1 MDLNF
6 AKHWCAI
13 HSVHTF
19 VTIQISCA
27 SFSGFGGSLR
37 RLVLAE
43 KTSQASLLIMN
54 TDTHNHTLIVPKT
67 PERHQHPKILHTQG
81 TKGLKSCDKKPHTQK
96 KPFWPPLSTACQSQQ
111 VAVTNLTACVLS
123 HKTLQHVFPPPCYSR
138 PPSRLPPHAVQT
150 KVFILAQKSQIK
162 V

>member
-6 AKHWCAI
+6 AKHCNRCAI
-13 HSVHTF
+13 HSIHTF
-19 VTIQISCA
+19 VTIQISCT
-27 SFSGFGGSLR
+27 SFSGSGGSLR

-54 TDTHNHTLIVPKT
+54 THTLIVPKT

-81 TKGLKSCDKKPHTQK
+81 SKGFKSCDKNLTHEKTT
-96 KPFWPPLSTACQSQQ
+96 PFGPTCDTACHSRQ

-123 HKTLQHVFPPPCYSR
+123 HTHDITTCISATL
-138 PPSRLPPHAVQT
+138 LLKAT
-150 KVFILAQKSQIK
+150 K
-162 V
+162 

>member
-6 AKHWCAI
+6 AKHCNWCAI
-13 HSVHTF
+13 HSIHTF
-19 VTIQISCA
+19 ITIQSSCT
-27 SFSGFGGSLR
+27 SFSGSGGSLR

-54 TDTHNHTLIVPKT
+54 THTLIVPKT

-81 TKGLKSCDKKPHTQK
+81 SKGFKSCDKNLLLAPLVTQLVTADRLLSQIWRLVCCHTHMT
-96 KPFWPPLSTACQSQQ
+96 S
-111 VAVTNLTACVLS
+111 
-123 HKTLQHVFPPPCYSR
+123 QHVFPPPCYSR

>member
-1 MDLNF
+1 MDLNL
-6 AKHWCAI
+6 AKQLFTQFI
-13 HSVHTF
+13 HTF
-19 VTIQISCA
+19 VTIQISCT
-27 SFSGFGGSLR
+27 SFSGSGGSLR

-54 TDTHNHTLIVPKT
+54 THTLIVPKT
-67 PERHQHPKILHTQG
+67 PERHQHPKILHT
-81 TKGLKSCDKKPHTQK
+81 KGSKGFKSCDKNLLLAPLVTQLVTADRLLSQIWRLVCCHTHMT
-96 KPFWPPLSTACQSQQ
+96 S
-111 VAVTNLTACVLS
+111 
-123 HKTLQHVFPPPCYSR
+123 QHVFPPPCYSR